1 VSTYQIDIVT
11 GDQTIDI
18 IETGPPGPAGT
29 GGTGGGGNTILNGA
43 GAPSSGL
50 GSNGDFY
57 IDTTADTIYGP
68 KTAGAWGSP
77 TPLVGPQGPQG
88 AQGAQGAQGETGPQ
102 GIQGEPGPEGPQ
114 GPQGAQGETGPQGET
129 GATGA
134 TGPEGPQGPQGIQG
148 ETGATG
154 PQGDPGATGATGPQ
168 GDPGPT
174 GPQGPQGD
182 PGATG
187 ATGPGVAAGGAAGEV
202 LAKGSSTDYDTEW
215 VDLSATYVPL
225 FNVPVTVTGASDTL
239 ASGDNGKINVYTEAG
254 LVTVTLPTDAGDDL
268 PDGFNCTLVAAG
280 AAGITLGVSGITVVG
295 GALTSCAEGEALV
308 VIKTA
313 TANTWIVL
321 GGTS

>member
-1 VSTYQIDIVT
+1 
-11 GDQTIDI
+11 
-18 IETGPPGPAGT
+18 
-29 GGTGGGGNTILNGA
+29 
-43 GAPSSGL
+43 
-50 GSNGDFY
+50 
-57 IDTTADTIYGP
+57 
-68 KTAGAWGSP
+68 
-77 TPLVGPQGPQG
+77 
-88 AQGAQGAQGETGPQ
+88 
-102 GIQGEPGPEGPQ
+102 
-114 GPQGAQGETGPQGET
+114 
-129 GATGA
+129 
-134 TGPEGPQGPQGIQG
+134 
-148 ETGATG
+148 
-154 PQGDPGATGATGPQ
+154 
-168 GDPGPT
+168 
-174 GPQGPQGD
+174 
-182 PGATG
+182 
-187 ATGPGVAAGGAAGEV
+187 VAAGGAAGRV
-202 LAKGSSTDYDTEW
+202 LAKASSTDYDTEW